1 MAVQENE
8 RSAVITIGGKEY
20 ELLLTTR
27 ATKEIAKKY
36 GGLSRLGDELGK
48 SENFE
53 QAIDE
58 IVWLI
63 ALLANQ
69 TILVHNFQHPNEQKE
84 LLTEETVE
92 LLTTPSDFLAYK
104 SAITECLVRG
114 TKREVVSEEKNA
126 VVG

>member
-1 MAVQENE
+1 MENE
-8 RSAVITIGGKEY
+8 RSAVIVIGGKEY
-20 ELLLTTR
+20 ELLLTTK

-36 GGLSRLGDELGK
+36 GGLSKLGEELGK

-53 QAIDE
+53 KAIDE

-84 LLTEETVE
+84 LLSEETIE
-92 LLTTPSDFLAYK
+92 LLTTPSDSVSYK
-104 SAITECLVRG
+104 EAISACLVKG